1 MSLTSKFE
9 LKSTLYFVTGGQN
22 PLVSGLLAKA
32 IVQDES
38 GFYYTADNKTWI
50 KEENLY
56 PSRDAA
62 YEAIIKQATDEMAT
76 VDMPVIPET
85 SAVVDADK
93 PV

>member
-38 GFYYTADNKTWI
+38 GFYYTPDNKTWI

-56 PSRDAA
+56 ATRDEA
-62 YEAIIKQATDEMAT
+62 YQAIIKQATDELAQ
-76 VDMPVIPET
+76 PEAEIT
-85 SAVVDADK
+85 PSAAPDADK
-93 PV
+93 IV